1 MCEIVEVISRDLS
14 PPQSDLW
21 SGSEASSDVSAL
33 ADAIVERVVGGCGQR
48 AESAG
53 VHSSTAEREGKSGGA
68 KSVRFAV
75 TPDCETGDSGEG
87 VSGEGV
93 SNQLRDTEEREQE
106 DGSRLTVCANGTRKL
121 VSRDGKAVSLSF
133 ANGDT
138 KHIRPDGTV
147 VGHSYSLSVT
157 PCVFSLS
164 VYSLSVVLLLM
175 VLCVM

>member
-33 ADAIVERVVGGCGQR
+33 ADAIVERVVGGCGQG

-53 VHSSTAEREGKSGGA
+53 VQSSTAEREGKSGGA

-75 TPDCETGDSGEG
+75 TPDCEIGETGDSGDGVSGETGDGVSGETGEG

-93 SNQLRDTEEREQE
+93 SNQLRDTEERDQ
-106 DGSRLTVCANGTRKL
+106 D
-121 VSRDGKAVSLSF
+121 
-133 ANGDT
+133 
-138 KHIRPDGTV
+138 
-147 VGHSYSLSVT
+147 
-157 PCVFSLS
+157 
-164 VYSLSVVLLLM
+164 
-175 VLCVM
+175 